1 MEGARDAG
9 APVSLLPWAADNR
22 PSAGAF
28 ARALATI
35 CEEVPPAQLPVSPR
49 MAVASREALAAVRAS
64 PLGPLT
70 VFKPLSSGAALI
82 LATLVSGPEH
92 CPIRLI
98 YQPIGARKAAFPS
111 ALAVELARSAR
122 KDANSGKRKVSI
134 I

>member
-35 CEEVPPAQLPVSPR
+35 REEVPPAQLPVSPR
-49 MAVASREALAAVRAS
+49 MAAASREALAAVRAS

-70 VFKPLSSGAALI
+70 VFKPLSSGPPSPCDPSQRTGAL
-82 LATLVSGPEH
+82 S
-92 CPIRLI
+92 C
-98 YQPIGARKAAFPS
+98 KANLS
-111 ALAVELARSAR
+111 TY
-122 KDANSGKRKVSI
+122 
-134 I
+134 

>member
-35 CEEVPPAQLPVSPR
+35 CEEVLPAQLPVSPR

-70 VFKPLSSGAALI
+70 VFKPLSSGAAL
-82 LATLVSGPEH
+82 TLRPW
-92 CPIRLI
+92 
-98 YQPIGARKAAFPS
+98 S
-111 ALAVELARSAR
+111 ADRS
-122 KDANSGKRKVSI
+122 VVL
-134 I
+134 

>member
-35 CEEVPPAQLPVSPR
+35 CEEVLPAQLPVSPR
-49 MAVASREALAAVRAS
+49 MAVASREALAAGRAS

-70 VFKPLSSGAALI
+70 VIKPLSSGASPCDPGQRTGALSYKAN
-82 LATLVSGPEH
+82 LST
-92 CPIRLI
+92 
-98 YQPIGARKAAFPS
+98 YWGA
-111 ALAVELARSAR
+111 
-122 KDANSGKRKVSI
+122 
-134 I
+134 